1 MIDVP
6 AWSVL
11 FGSMRFRP
19 GADLDTGQIED
30 RRGVGS
36 SLGGRGVAIGGGAGG
51 LILILVIAL
60 LGGNPFSGGGTSTLP
75 LGSGQ
80 TGDNTNLS
88 SSCRNGANA
97 NQSGDCRIVAVVNS
111 VQEYWGQAVPELRE
125 GGHRVLHRPGR
136 HGVRHRHLR
145 RRPILLPTRRQECT
159 STSASSMSC
168 AAGSEREGGP
178 FAEAYVIAHEYGHHV
193 QNLLGTEARVGSDR
207 QGPTSG
213 SVRLELQADCYA
225 GLWAAHAK
233 ETDLIESLTAN
244 DINDGLDAAAAV
256 GDDRIQQAGT
266 GRVDQETWTHG
277 SARQRQRWFTAG
289 YRTGRESSCDT
300 FAADSL

>member
-1 MIDVP
+1 M
-6 AWSVL
+6 
-11 FGSMRFRP
+11 
-19 GADLDTGQIED
+19 T
-30 RRGVGS
+30 
-36 SLGGRGVAIGGGAGG
+36 
-51 LILILVIAL
+51 
-60 LGGNPFSGGGTSTLP
+60 
-75 LGSGQ
+75 
-80 TGDNTNLS
+80 
-88 SSCRNGANA
+88 
-97 NQSGDCRIVAVVNS
+97 
-111 VQEYWGQAVPELRE
+111 
-125 GGHRVLHRPGR
+125 
-136 HGVRHRHLR
+136 
-145 RRPILLPTRRQECT
+145 
-159 STSASSMSC
+159 C
-168 AAGSEREGGP
+168 APGSERSGGP

-233 ETDLIESLTAN
+233 ETNLIESLTAN

-256 GDDRIQQAGT
+256 GDDRIQQAAT

-300 FAADSL
+300 FAADALEPAARRRAPPPRSRRSSRPRRDATASRTPRRGSDYERTRSASRWRWQPW